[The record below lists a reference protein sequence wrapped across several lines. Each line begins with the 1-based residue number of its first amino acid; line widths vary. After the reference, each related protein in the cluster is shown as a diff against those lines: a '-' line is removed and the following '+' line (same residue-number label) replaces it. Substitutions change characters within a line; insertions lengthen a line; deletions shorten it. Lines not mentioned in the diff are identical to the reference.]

1 MTVCHCGRRQVPP
14 VSRLP
19 SSVRQKKD
27 KGKKKQRINALVKWR
42 ETKVEMKGGRK
53 GEAVE
58 EEG

>member
-1 MTVCHCGRRQVPP
+1 M
-14 VSRLP
+14 SRLP